1 MKKRMKTK
9 LSLLLCIVLSI
20 GLLAGCG
27 GKKEENK
34 PASNGGQSGQTT
46 GENSNQEDSKETD
59 SEEEGPLAELPMPLT
74 QEKVNLKVLT
84 YYTNNYIE
92 DPNDLPGVQAMEEAT
107 NVHIDWVTFAGN
119 EIQEKWGLL
128 LSSGDL
134 PDLMYPTENVS
145 YPGGVEKAI
154 EDGMFLDCTDLVAN
168 YMPNYREMRLA
179 TEELQKDTM
188 TDSGTLACIY
198 GFNSTDTEI
207 KAQPQWTGLC
217 IRRDMLDSF
226 GYTDTPVTIED
237 WHELLTV
244 AKQNGVEAPLLT
256 GANGYN
262 RAASFMSAYGIL
274 PGMYQEN
281 GVVKYAA
288 AEPGYKEWV
297 QLFRDWYS
305 EGLLDPNFVSND
317 AYLVADNAYT
327 ANGKSVAF
335 QTVVPFT
342 EDGLY
347 KNGIA
352 QDENIHVQPVLS
364 PVLNEGDTPYSFNVS
379 SPTCGNQFYV
389 SASTKYPEIAA
400 MWLDYQYTK
409 EGMLYNFYGVEG
421 ESYELVNGEVQLL
434 DTVLQN
440 PDYSISDALSLYAR
454 GNGIGRYNW
463 DSSSHYSDPKFN
475 DNMNFWQ
482 DNQDFSL
489 NLPVRISM
497 TEAEGTEYNTT
508 FTSIETLTNE
518 MTVKF
523 IMGTESMDG
532 YDKFV
537 EDLYTYGLQ
546 RCMDIQQA
554 ALDRYN
560 NRGN

>member
-1 MKKRMKTK
+1 MMKKSIQPK
-9 LSLLLCIVLSI
+9 LCLLLCLVLSI

-27 GKKEENK
+27 EKKEENK
-34 PASNGGQSGQTT
+34 PASNANTEGQGGQSGN
-46 GENSNQEDSKETD
+46 EEQESD
-59 SEEEGPLAELPMPLT
+59 EGTEGGALTELPMPLT
-74 QEKVNLKVLT
+74 EEKVTLKVLT
-84 YYTNNYIE
+84 YYINSYIE

-107 NVHIDWVTFAGN
+107 NVHIDWVTFFGN

-154 EDGMFLDCTDLVAN
+154 EDGMFMDCTDLVEN

-179 TEELQKDTM
+179 TGELEKDTM

-207 KAQPQWTGLC
+207 IAQPQWTGLC

-226 GYTDTPVTIED
+226 GYTDTPETIDD

-297 QLFRDWYS
+297 QLFRDWYK

-317 AYLVADNAYT
+317 AYLVADNAYA

-335 QTVVPFT
+335 QTLVPFT

-347 KNGIA
+347 TSGIA
-352 QDENIHVQPVLS
+352 QDENIHIQPVLS
-364 PVLNEGDTPYSFNVS
+364 PVLNEGDTPHSFNVC
-379 SPTCGNQFYV
+379 SPTCGNEFYI
-389 SASTKYPEIAA
+389 SASTKHPEIAA
-400 MWLDYQYTK
+400 MWLDYQYTE
-409 EGMLYNFYGVEG
+409 EGMRYNFYGIEG
-421 ESYELVNGEVQLL
+421 ESYELVDGEIKLL
-434 DTVLQN
+434 DSVINN

-463 DSSSHYSDPKFN
+463 NVSSHYSDPKFEN
-475 DNMNFWQ
+475 NMNFWQ

-489 NLPVRISM
+489 NMPVRISM

-532 YDKFV
+532 YEKFV

-546 RCMDIQQA
+546 RCIDIQQA